1 MHFVLIIVIN
11 CLSDNYLLS
20 LLKILNMKECINLN
34 FNYAEQLLKIRD
46 AAFRPYPEEYFQNL
60 ILSIRRKIYDYITS
74 DKEKKY
80 IAYIISIE
88 IATIIDYIYCIS
100 EGKDTYPCERI
111 LEKYGYKIEDLLDN
125 EIFKYIF
132 D

>member
-1 MHFVLIIVIN
+1 
-11 CLSDNYLLS
+11 
-20 LLKILNMKECINLN
+20 MKECINLN

-46 AAFRPYPEEYFQNL
+46 AAFRPYPEEFFQNL

-111 LEKYGYKIEDLLDN
+111 LEKYGYKIEDLLNN

>member
-1 MHFVLIIVIN
+1 
-11 CLSDNYLLS
+11 
-20 LLKILNMKECINLN
+20 MKECINLN

-46 AAFRPYPEEYFQNL
+46 AAFRLYPEEYFQNL
-60 ILSIRRKIYDYITS
+60 ILSIRRKIYDYITL